1 MFCSNCGKEVNEQ
14 EKFCRHCGA
23 TVTNDSTES
32 NISFDVI
39 LTNAGTNQVET
50 IKVIRE
56 ETGMS
61 LKEAK
66 EIVDN
71 TPKTIK
77 YNVTKEIAED
87 IKVKL
92 AKVGAGAELQHSI
105 KTSNNAESQTEVK
118 TEEKPKKKKSKKK
131 TILTVVVVLFLL
143 LAIAGSDDNQST
155 NTTVATSTNAV
166 ETENTVA
173 EEEQQ
178 PDVMD
183 GITEEDYIA
192 SNQERTDG
200 EESQETETKENDKSF
215 TPADEIFDNITDYE
229 EDTTK
234 NNNTDDWGFRRSDVV
249 IGEAIY
255 RQDMINSKPNK
266 STVGV
271 ILLAW
276 NYLPEV
282 FPNCV
287 FHSATINE
295 TDGQGRYWV
304 FIKYL
309 RNSSDTTYSYEHE
322 IVAMR
327 DDGLGKNYNCL
338 DRDINQKKRSVNW
351 GSPLED

>member
-71 TPKTIK
+71 APKTIK

-143 LAIAGSDDNQST
+143 IAIAGSDDNQST

-166 ETENTVA
+166 ETENKVA
-173 EEEQQ
+173 EQ
-178 PDVMD
+178 
-183 GITEEDYIA
+183 
-192 SNQERTDG
+192 NQERTD
-200 EESQETETKENDKSF
+200 EKESQQTETKDNSTTSTENTNKKNTNDNNSVGTTSTNKAKKENVINAAQSAVSKNLRSSS
-215 TPADEIFDNITDYE
+215 TARWGKTQIVDEDNY
-229 EDTTK
+229 
-234 NNNTDDWGFRRSDVV
+234 
-249 IGEAIY
+249 
-255 RQDMINSKPNK
+255 
-266 STVGV
+266 
-271 ILLAW
+271 
-276 NYLPEV
+276 
-282 FPNCV
+282 
-287 FHSATINE
+287 
-295 TDGQGRYWV
+295 GRYMVYVDLEAQNGFGGYEKCYFLVIV
-304 FIKYL
+304 FDVKDESYRTNTYGGIKQLEKLYTEPYTRYVTQYDKQNPTSEIKTFL
-309 RNSSDTTYSYEHE
+309 DTNDWN
-322 IVAMR
+322 VA
-327 DDGLGKNYNCL
+327 K
-338 DRDINQKKRSVNW
+338 
-351 GSPLED
+351 